1 MVRYGI
7 IIKPY
12 KNGLVLNWIPFVVE
26 ERTEVVSLF
35 SILRTVI
42 ESNFA
47 ERWKERE
54 TNEPPSQPP
63 PNKTRQS
70 ETKLRE

>member
-1 MVRYGI
+1 MSCHVRDPQI
-7 IIKPY
+7 FEK
-12 KNGLVLNWIPFVVE
+12 KE
-26 ERTEVVSLF
+26 ER
-35 SILRTVI
+35 
-42 ESNFA
+42 
-47 ERWKERE
+47 WRE